1 MTRMQKGIAVAVIH
15 VLLVCS
21 LGAKLLIDRHRYPR
35 VWVKTASYDPDL
47 PIRGRY
53 VSLQLEVALDPRFTL
68 TPDELAGLNRPDPS
82 RRRAPQS
89 FDRTARLEVRDG
101 KLVAVPDDRPT
112 AERIW
117 LDARN
122 LNRVAWP
129 DPVLF
134 FIPEHADDP
143 SRRPRGEELWAE
155 VTVPKK
161 GPPRP
166 IQLAVKDV
174 QGGWHPLDLR

>member
-1 MTRMQKGIAVAVIH
+1 MSRMHKGIAVAVIH

-53 VSLQLEVALDPRFTL
+53 VSLQLDARAEGFSAQPQELEWQKQNKMWWNGFYRTAKLEVRNGQLWV
-68 TPDELAGLNRPDPS
+68 RPGDGPNAQ
-82 RRRAPQS
+82 RIL
-89 FDRTARLEVRDG
+89 FDSADFSTARL
-101 KLVAVPDDRPT
+101 
-112 AERIW
+112 AE
-117 LDARN
+117 
-122 LNRVAWP
+122 
-129 DPVLF
+129 PVLF
-134 FIPEHADDP
+134 FIPEHAQDP

-166 IQLAVKDV
+166 IQLAVKDA

>member
-1 MTRMQKGIAVAVIH
+1 VSRKQKGIAVAVIH

-35 VWVKTASYDPDL
+35 VWVKTASYDPNL

-53 VSLQLEVALDPRFTL
+53 VSLQLEVELDPRFKF
-68 TPDELAGLNRPDPS
+68 PDASSNSNYGWENVGGP
-82 RRRAPQS
+82 
-89 FDRTARLEVRDG
+89 ARLEVHG
-101 KLVAVPDDRPT
+101 AKLVAVADEGPGT
-112 AERIW
+112 QQIW
-117 LDARN
+117 RDPRN
-122 LNRVAWP
+122 LNRVLWP
-129 DPVLF
+129 QPVLF
-134 FIPEHADDP
+134 FIPEHATDP

-155 VTVPKK
+155 VTIPKK

-166 IQLAVKDV
+166 IQLAVKDA